1 MASLI
6 DDANLDL
13 ASTPGLPPVAAIA
26 EAQQSS
32 APPPSAIPTAQRA
45 RTVNGVHTEV
55 LVQVYA
61 DRILVIVTQLGRI
74 GCMVCSTLLSL
85 MWTIHSLR
93 FNQTLLHVQIQVSPP
108 PPSLPAP
115 PPPAP
120 LTAPA
125 NGASST
131 HAILA
136 SLPPPHP
143 STVLSPLFGVPP
155 DAHLASLHDLYAAQ
169 IGAIVFRRFSHGAE
183 GGVMGPP
190 GGQPTRPVVLG
201 IGIKPASTRAT
212 AAGALSGSTDEHDDE
227 DGGGIGL
234 SERDK
239 ETFAQVMDMVAECL
253 V

>member
-26 EAQQSS
+26 EAQQPS

-74 GCMVCSTLLSL
+74 GCM
-85 MWTIHSLR
+85 
-93 FNQTLLHVQIQVSPP
+93 IQVSPP

-169 IGAIVFRRFSHGAE
+169 IGAIVFRRFGHGAE
-183 GGVMGPP
+183 GGGLGPP
-190 GGQPTRPVVLG
+190 GGRETRPVVLG

-227 DGGGIGL
+227 DGGGFGL

-239 ETFAQVMDMVAECL
+239 ETFAQVMDMVSECL